1 MFQLK
6 LLWQMIDA
14 FKEKFMNPNFAG
26 IASILMWSL
35 LAYFVASSGNVPPFL
50 LLGLTFVIAT
60 CVGLVRFLFKRPDFS
75 KLKIPL
81 VGWVV
86 GIGGLFGY
94 HYFYYVALQN
104 APVAE
109 ANIINY
115 LWPLFIVLGSS
126 FLPGEKLRLAHIIGA
141 LFGFAGAALLVG
153 KGLFS
158 DNIAVVGAGQNEL
171 YPNIA
176 YGYFAAI
183 LCSLIWSSYSVLS
196 RALKKISTDAVV
208 FYCFATAVLAFIAHG
223 ISEETIWPQG
233 ILQWGAVLGMGLMP
247 VGGAFYTWDY
257 AMKNGNIQLLG
268 SLCYFIPVLST
279 LILVTTGVAPMSW
292 HLGAATVLVTFG
304 AIIASQKKF

>member
-1 MFQLK
+1 
-6 LLWQMIDA
+6 
-14 FKEKFMNPNFAG
+14 MNPNFAG

-50 LLGLTFVIAT
+50 LLGLTFVVAT
-60 CVGLVRFLFKRPDFS
+60 FVGLVRFLFKKPDFS
-75 KLKIPL
+75 TLKIPL
-81 VGWVV
+81 PAWIV

-158 DNIAVVGAGQNEL
+158 AEAGLGSVDNSQL

-196 RALKKISTDAVV
+196 RALKKVPTDAVV
-208 FYCFATAVLAFIAHG
+208 FYCFVTAVLAFIAHG

-233 ILQWGAVLGMGLMP
+233 MLQWGAVLLMGLMP

-279 LILVTTGVAPMSW
+279 LILVATGTAQMSW
-292 HLGAATVLVTFG
+292 HLGVATVLVTLG
-304 AIIASQKKF
+304 ALIASQKKF

>member
-1 MFQLK
+1 
-6 LLWQMIDA
+6 
-14 FKEKFMNPNFAG
+14 MNANIAG

-35 LAYFVASSGNVPPFL
+35 LAYFVAKSGNVPPFL
-50 LLGLTFVIAT
+50 LLGLTFVVAT
-60 CVGLVRFLFKRPDFS
+60 CVGLVRWVIVRWLFRKADMP

-81 VGWVV
+81 VAWLV

-141 LFGFAGAALLVG
+141 CFGFVGAALLVG
-153 KGLFS
+153 EGLFS
-158 DNIAVVGAGQNEL
+158 VDSASQSSQ
-171 YPNIA
+171 YPNLA

-196 RALKKISTDAVV
+196 RALKKVPTDAVV
-208 FYCFATAVLAFIAHG
+208 YYCFVTAVLAFAAHG
-223 ISEETIWPQG
+223 VSEETIWPQG
-233 ILQWGAVLGMGLMP
+233 FWQWGGVLAMGLMP

-279 LILVTTGVAPMSW
+279 AILVATGTAPLSW
-292 HLGAATVLVTFG
+292 NLGIATVLVSIG
-304 AIIASQKKF
+304 ALIASQKKF

>member
-1 MFQLK
+1 
-6 LLWQMIDA
+6 
-14 FKEKFMNPNFAG
+14 MNANIAG
-26 IASILMWSL
+26 VASILMWSL
-35 LAYFVASSGNVPPFL
+35 LAYFVARSGNVPPFL

-60 CVGLVRFLFKRPDFS
+60 CVGLVRWIFKRPDFT
-75 KLKIPL
+75 KLKIPF
-81 VGWVV
+81 VAWIV

-141 LFGFAGAALLVG
+141 GFGFVGAALLVG
-153 KGLFS
+153 EGLLS
-158 DNIAVVGAGQNEL
+158 SSADNGAQSQL

-176 YGYFAAI
+176 YGYFAAV

-196 RALKKISTDAVV
+196 RALKKVPTDAVV
-208 FYCFATAVLAFIAHG
+208 FYCFVTAVLAFAAHG
-223 ISEETIWPQG
+223 LSEETILPQG
-233 ILQWGAVLGMGLMP
+233 VWQWAGVVAMGLMP

-279 LILVTTGVAPMSW
+279 AILVATGTAPLTW
-292 HLGAATVLVTFG
+292 NLGIATLFVTLGAL
-304 AIIASQKKF
+304 IAAQKKF

>member
-1 MFQLK
+1 
-6 LLWQMIDA
+6 
-14 FKEKFMNPNFAG
+14 MNPNFAG

-35 LAYFVASSGNVPPFL
+35 LAYFVARSGNVPPFL
-50 LLGLTFVIAT
+50 LLGLTFVVAT
-60 CVGLVRFLFKRPDFS
+60 CVGLVRFLFKKPDFS
-75 KLKIPL
+75 KLKIPF
-81 VGWVV
+81 VAWVV

-115 LWPLFIVLGSS
+115 LWPLFIVLGSA

-141 LFGFAGAALLVG
+141 LFGFSGVALLVG
-153 KGLFS
+153 KSLIGADSGLGS
-158 DNIAVVGAGQNEL
+158 DLGNGGQSEL

-196 RALKKISTDAVV
+196 RALKKVPTDAVV
-208 FYCFATAVLAFIAHG
+208 FYCFVTSVLAFIAHG

-233 ILQWGAVLGMGLMP
+233 LFQWGAVLLMGLMP

-279 LILVTTGVAPMSW
+279 LILVATGTAPMSW
-292 HLGAATVLVTFG
+292 HLGAATVLVTVG
-304 AIIASQKKF
+304 ALIASQKKF

>member
-1 MFQLK
+1 
-6 LLWQMIDA
+6 
-14 FKEKFMNPNFAG
+14 MNANLAG
-26 IASILMWSL
+26 IVSILMWSL
-35 LAYFVASSGNVPPFL
+35 LAFLVARSGDVPPFL

-60 CVGLVRFLFKRPDFS
+60 CVGLVRWLFKKPDFS

-81 VGWVV
+81 PAWLV

-126 FLPGEKLRLAHIIGA
+126 FLPGERLRMAHVIGA
-141 LFGFAGAALLVG
+141 GFGFLGAALLVG
-153 KGLFS
+153 KGIFS
-158 DNIAVVGAGQNEL
+158 ADAADQSQL
-171 YPNIA
+171 YPNLA

-183 LCSLIWSSYSVLS
+183 MCGLLWSSYSVLS
-196 RALKKISTDAVV
+196 RMLKKVPTDAVV
-208 FYCFATAVLAFIAHG
+208 FYCFVTAVLAFIAHG
-223 ISEETIWPQG
+223 LTEETIWPQG
-233 ILQWGAVLGMGLMP
+233 VWQWGGVLAMGLMP

-279 LILVTTGVAPMSW
+279 AILVATGIAEMTW
-292 HLGAATVLVTFG
+292 NLGAATALVTVG
-304 AIIASQKKF
+304 ALIASQKRF